1 MFSAK
6 KCSNF
11 EHFDAILQRRNNM
24 YYLFG
29 KRFYELRKEHN
40 YTQHKLAKLL
50 NISRSTISKY
60 ESGDLFPTTHTLIK
74 IARVFKVSVD
84 YLIGLSDKR

>member
-60 ESGDLFPTTHTLIK
+60 ETGDLFPEIHTLIK
-74 IARVFKVSVD
+74 IAKLFNVSLD